1 MVNKCYVSRLSASDD
16 NPNFEKFGKLYLE
29 FVNGNDGMVA
39 FTEDT
44 EITLLNGT
52 FKSTGNDKRV
62 VTANTFF
69 YFTSGNCT
77 LSSGSIYKVE
87 VPKYHFS
94 AIQNPNPATEVDVEK
109 LFEWSDA
116 GSINI
121 RITNGCTLSGLNSI
135 TDRMGGDIRFAG
147 TNVSFND
154 VWNVTQ
160 LGTSETL
167 RRALLTHIPSHKV
180 IGSFDN
186 LGLSALDDTNQ
197 AISFPS
203 GNLPYVT
210 FELVNFVRKNI
221 SKLRT
226 NGSLHIMHLGAANTT
241 FNGNLVTTDASKNYI
256 LSWVPSAISGK
267 TDVTLTEVGAQQG
280 TTITIDNQ

>member
-1 MVNKCYVSRLSASDD
+1 MANNCLVTKLMDSVD
-16 NPNFEKFGKLYLE
+16 NPNLEKLGILCLE
-29 FVNGNDGMVA
+29 FVNGSDGMVS
-39 FTEDT
+39 FTKDT
-44 EITLLNGT
+44 EITLQNGT
-52 FKSTGNDKRV
+52 FNSTGNNKRV
-62 VTANTFF
+62 VSANTFF

-87 VPKYHFS
+87 VPKYHLS
-94 AIQNPNPATEVDVEK
+94 SIQNPNPVVDVDMEK
-109 LFEWSDA
+109 LFKWSDA
-116 GSINI
+116 NSVNI
-121 RITNGCTLSGLNSI
+121 RITNGCTLSKLNSI

-147 TNVSFND
+147 TNVFFND
-154 VWNVTQ
+154 VWDVTQ

-167 RRALLTHIPSHKV
+167 TRALLTHIPSHKV

-221 SKLRT
+221 SKSRT
-226 NGSLHIMHLGAANTT
+226 SGSLRIIHLGAANTT
-241 FNGNLVTTDASKNYI
+241 FNGNLVTTDASKNYV
-256 LSWVPSAISGK
+256 LSWVPSATSGK